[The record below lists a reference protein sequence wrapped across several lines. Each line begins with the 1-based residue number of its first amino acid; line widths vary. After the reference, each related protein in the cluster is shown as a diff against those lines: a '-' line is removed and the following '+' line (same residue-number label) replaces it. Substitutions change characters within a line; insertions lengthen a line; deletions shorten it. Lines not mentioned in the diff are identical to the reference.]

1 MKQYTHAWLAFM
13 AIKRLEKA
21 SISKQYKSR
30 AESLVKWFNDHR
42 DFVIQ
47 GAWYPDSII
56 KDMATSHILKYKP
69 NQNSQESRFRKL
81 PSEYQIY
88 EIGKKCEFYKKP
100 YEIANGNLPDRCD
113 ALAHGIIDNLKMQE
127 SEDKGSPISPTDN
140 HIATKFFMISHYI
153 ADAHMPLHCD
163 DRAFSSGKNI
173 HAKIEEKWDDDVR
186 QYYRIDYNN
195 NRFFYDTEG
204 YPLKQANNPLIEWV
218 ESEIINRHFSV
229 GWGSDNSN
237 TWDFMAAI
245 SQYSYLMSYK
255 MIPSTYDETMTWD
268 TFINLDTGHTFEDYS
283 KAILIDAI
291 DSIVRVWFRVWQRYQ
306 RWLE

>member
-1 MKQYTHAWLAFM
+1 
-13 AIKRLEKA
+13 
-21 SISKQYKSR
+21 
-30 AESLVKWFNDHR
+30 
-42 DFVIQ
+42 
-47 GAWYPDSII
+47 
-56 KDMATSHILKYKP
+56 
-69 NQNSQESRFRKL
+69 
-81 PSEYQIY
+81 
-88 EIGKKCEFYKKP
+88 
-100 YEIANGNLPDRCD
+100 
-113 ALAHGIIDNLKMQE
+113 
-127 SEDKGSPISPTDN
+127 
-140 HIATKFFMISHYI
+140 
-153 ADAHMPLHCD
+153 
-163 DRAFSSGKNI
+163 
-173 HAKIEEKWDDDVR
+173 VR